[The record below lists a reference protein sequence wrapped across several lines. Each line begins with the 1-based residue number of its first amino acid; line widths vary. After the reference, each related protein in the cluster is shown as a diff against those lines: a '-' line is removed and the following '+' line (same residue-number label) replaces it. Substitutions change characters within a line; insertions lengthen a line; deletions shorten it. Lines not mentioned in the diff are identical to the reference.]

1 MFLHFRPRRCAH
13 PKPPRTADDSFP
25 DSAIIRLLIPA
36 SPDHTKRCPATT
48 LPPPNALA
56 LRSALPSLPASLLLK
71 ALSASAKPP
80 SPASLPNASMPA
92 ASTTARTIPSSP
104 ISTKPSPAPLF
115 ALRCTSSL
123 SARSASAKPSPL
135 KLPARS
141 SPISSWKRTAFSPT
155 SISTTPSSS
164 STSAT
169 TKLSPRTF
177 PLPTWSSISRPSPKS
192 SAPASPKKLPATSP
206 TSPPNTSR
214 KSPAPTNISSSATP
228 PPTSSSS
235 TPPTSTSSS
244 AATTSSSSS
253 SASRNPS
260 EAPNTSSPSAPPTS
274 FLSPSFR
281 TEQADFFFPLRSCEA
296 VGLRR
301 EKSLFLFARRQV
313 STGSRDWD
321 RGDHLLLVVLRVR
334 AVVVGA
340 DKRRVI
346 SRSGRGVAEVVANKS
361 VVIIRRVARVR
372 PIQLPVLEVDADGPV
387 RRSRQVRLE
396 LIDVQLGVVV
406 NLNRRG
412 PTLAVV
418 KGGAQD
424 DVVEAGAEV
433 LPSGVERVMA
443 CHELPADPESDCD
456 AVPEGGVGVAGSREG
471 WELDRA

>member
-164 STSAT
+164 STSAI
-169 TKLSPRTF
+169 TKPSPRTF
-177 PLPTWSSISRPSPKS
+177 PLPTWSSTSRPSPKS
-192 SAPASPKKLPATSP
+192 FARAYEHFFFRYAASDLLVI
-206 TSPPNTSR
+206 NTSD
-214 KSPAPTNISSSATP
+214 I
-228 PPTSSSS
+228 
-235 TPPTSTSSS
+235 
-244 AATTSSSSS
+244 
-253 SASRNPS
+253 
-260 EAPNTSSPSAPPTS
+260 
-274 FLSPSFR
+274 
-281 TEQADFFFPLRSCEA
+281 DFVERSDDLQLL
-296 VGLRR
+296 LRR
-301 EKSLFLFARRQV
+301 LQE
-313 STGSRDWD
+313 
-321 RGDHLLLVVLRVR
+321 
-334 AVVVGA
+334 
-340 DKRRVI
+340 
-346 SRSGRGVAEVVANKS
+346 
-361 VVIIRRVARVR
+361 
-372 PIQLPVLEVDADGPV
+372 P
-387 RRSRQVRLE
+387 
-396 LIDVQLGVVV
+396 
-406 NLNRRG
+406 
-412 PTLAVV
+412 V
-418 KGGAQD
+418 KGTQYSLPLGAS
-424 DVVEAGAEV
+424 E
-433 LPSGVERVMA
+433 
-443 CHELPADPESDCD
+443 
-456 AVPEGGVGVAGSREG
+456 
-471 WELDRA
+471 